1 MQHVTYSLTDTV
13 SNRDTL
19 TPFTDH
25 RATEVKVQ
33 VAPERSAF
41 PRSPQCST
49 VAWQATIGITR
60 AAMPERTALVRK
72 PSLNSNRNRRASP
85 LVRAFSGTSNAFN
98 GLVGDEDEDR
108 RTQATQNLESGN
120 GLPNTMPNPAQEI
133 RRGGQSRRVSPLHD
147 DGIAAHLARLPNTF
161 AHHAP
166 KLIAAGEMLC
176 IQASSALA
184 RVHVF
189 LIA

>member
-1 MQHVTYSLTDTV
+1 M
-13 SNRDTL
+13 
-19 TPFTDH
+19 
-25 RATEVKVQ
+25 
-33 VAPERSAF
+33 
-41 PRSPQCST
+41 
-49 VAWQATIGITR
+49 
-60 AAMPERTALVRK
+60 
-72 PSLNSNRNRRASP
+72 RASP
-85 LVRAFSGTSNAFN
+85 LVRAFSGTSPAFD
-98 GLVGDEDEDR
+98 GLVGGDDEDR
-108 RTQATQNLESGN
+108 WTQATQILELGN

-133 RRGGQSRRVSPLHD
+133 RRARRGGQSRRASPLHD

-166 KLIAAGEMLC
+166 NLKLIAAGEMLC